1 MLAATNYVKPELN
14 VTIGEITA
22 GPYSS
27 MAKDGFGNVY
37 AWGEDVDGTLIE
49 TPVIVFHQSAIPD

>member
-1 MLAATNYVKPELN
+1 M
-14 VTIGEITA
+14 TIGEITA